1 MLEFMCIFTQDLMMC
16 FGRAMRDFVLPPPPS
31 VPLPSSPP
39 LQNKNHHCTGK
50 THSLQK
56 TTAIRISSPF
66 WIILHTNIIKNKYVK
81 VRRLIFSL
89 NFRKWRF
96 RRIMWNTSRST
107 NVPNVPPALP
117 EENLQ
122 KPFLAYVFAIVS
134 SLIDLQKWYAPFWNR
149 QTMLKK

>member
-1 MLEFMCIFTQDLMMC
+1 M
-16 FGRAMRDFVLPPPPS
+16 
-31 VPLPSSPP
+31 
-39 LQNKNHHCTGK
+39 
-50 THSLQK
+50 
-56 TTAIRISSPF
+56 
-66 WIILHTNIIKNKYVK
+66 YVK

-122 KPFLAYVFAIVS
+122 KPFLAYVFCHCFLINRLTKMIRTLLES
-134 SLIDLQKWYAPFWNR
+134 SDHAEKVAKTIGAPRWLCHALKMRYAG
-149 QTMLKK
+149 KS